1 MFTVC
6 PKCALTLV
14 VTAADLRV
22 AQGYVRCGRC
32 SNVFNAIVGLS
43 EDRSGGA
50 NAQQPSTATTSII
63 RKAPSISDD
72 PPHEGLSSDTDETEA
87 LYAEPQLDKQAVT
100 FQEVFV
106 EAPPPAPAPKAPP
119 QNPPR
124 SAAAKPPGPAVPP
137 PKTPQPEPPAFTDSI
152 PDIALEFNPAATD
165 VTQVFIEAPAMK
177 IDMRQITGTFQ
188 QLPQPPAENPPPRP
202 ASRHQAVPPPPAS
215 DDDELE
221 DLRAFA
227 AKLGAAGKQQPPRS
241 EAPRPAALRS
251 DTSARQAGPNNG
263 APGSAASGGDI
274 AQRRAASAAP
284 RSSAPA
290 STPTSARAPTQ
301 GPASPRT
308 PAQAPSSTSAP
319 KRAAGSEDVLVYR
332 GSPYNTAD
340 EPANVVRKAAA
351 SAARRRLANQ
361 AAAPAEDQPAYYDD
375 GEEFDA
381 PPVDDASAF
390 VAANEIAPRG
400 PQRGRRLA
408 WIGGIAALGVVLVA
422 QAIHHNR
429 HDLATKAS
437 LNRPLTRFYAA
448 IGVPLIP
455 RWNPASYEVRQLGA
469 FSGAGDNG
477 NLTVRASLKND
488 ADQPLPL
495 PLLRITVQDRYGNRI
510 ATRDVPPSGYV
521 PGALPADAHL
531 GVGQRIDAEMSFK
544 DPGRDAVGFEIDA
557 CLPTPEGGIAC
568 ANDAAPLR

>member
-43 EDRSGGA
+43 EDRSGGTP
-50 NAQQPSTATTSII
+50 AQPGTATTSII

-72 PPHEGLSSDTDETEA
+72 PPHEGLSSNTDDTEV
-87 LYAEPQLDKQAVT
+87 LYAEPERDRPEVS
-100 FQEVFV
+100 FQDIFV
-106 EAPPPAPAPKAPP
+106 EAPPPAPAPKSPP
-119 QNPPR
+119 QSPPPK
-124 SAAAKPPGPAVPP
+124 SAAAKGPATSP
-137 PKTPQPEPPAFTDSI
+137 PKAAQPEPPAFTDSI

-165 VTQVFIEAPAMK
+165 VTQVFVEAPPVK
-177 IDMRQITGTFQ
+177 LDLREITGRFQ
-188 QLPQPPAENPPPRP
+188 QPSQAESSPPARSSPPSSRQQVTPSARP
-202 ASRHQAVPPPPAS
+202 GAR
-215 DDDELE
+215 DERDEDELE

-227 AKLGAAGKQQPPRS
+227 AQLGATGKQQPPQS
-241 EAPRPAALRS
+241 EAPSKPVALGSDTSGRSAAAKSGAPKPDGSSATGPQRQTSAPARPAAS
-251 DTSARQAGPNNG
+251 
-263 APGSAASGGDI
+263 
-274 AQRRAASAAP
+274 RRPSAAP
-284 RSSAPA
+284 SAAASS
-290 STPTSARAPTQ
+290 
-301 GPASPRT
+301 
-308 PAQAPSSTSAP
+308 
-319 KRAAGSEDVLVYR
+319 KRATGSEDVLVYR

-340 EPANVVRKAAA
+340 EPVNLARKAAA
-351 SAARRRLANQ
+351 AAARRRLAQ
-361 AAAPAEDQPAYYDD
+361 QQAPADPEEPVYYDD
-375 GEEFDA
+375 GEDFDA
-381 PPVDDASAF
+381 PPADDAGAF
-390 VAANEIAPRG
+390 VAANEITPR
-400 PQRGRRLA
+400 PLQRGRRLA
-408 WIGGIAALGVVLVA
+408 WMGGIAALGVVLVA

-448 IGVPLIP
+448 IGVPLVP

-469 FSGAGDNG
+469 FSGAGDSG

-521 PGALPADAHL
+521 PGALPPDAHL
-531 GVGQRIDAEMSFK
+531 GAGQRIDAEMSFK

-568 ANDAAPLR
+568 ANDTAPVR